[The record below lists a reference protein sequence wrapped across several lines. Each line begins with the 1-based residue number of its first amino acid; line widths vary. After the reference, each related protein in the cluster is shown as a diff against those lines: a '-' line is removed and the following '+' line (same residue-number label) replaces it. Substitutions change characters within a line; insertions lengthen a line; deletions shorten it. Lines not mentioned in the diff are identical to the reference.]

1 MRIPRQK
8 QIDFLTQMI
17 VITKE
22 NPSAWSRTSYD
33 FYNTGI
39 ALFPGHHPDSEG
51 IFTYTFPNE
60 DGMFLIARCIDGYVY
75 GGIGENISRME
86 LFDSSDEEISVLLMR
101 LFYLLFDKAPH
112 ANKLLDNFLAQFQSP
127 SESNCE

>member
-39 ALFPGHHPDSEG
+39 ALFPGHHPD
-51 IFTYTFPNE
+51 
-60 DGMFLIARCIDGYVY
+60 

-112 ANKLLDNFLAQFQSP
+112 ANKLIDNFLAQFQSP